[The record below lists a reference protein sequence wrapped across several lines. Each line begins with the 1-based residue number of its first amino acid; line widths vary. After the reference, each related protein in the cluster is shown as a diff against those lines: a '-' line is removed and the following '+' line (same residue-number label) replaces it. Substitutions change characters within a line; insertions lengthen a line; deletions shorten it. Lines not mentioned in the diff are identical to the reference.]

1 MSDKE
6 KKDMKHSANDSGGG
20 TNSQLEKAKS
30 KEEIKKKNEPKL
42 D

>member
-6 KKDMKHSANDSGGG
+6 KKDIKHSANDSGAS

-30 KEEIKKKNEPKL
+30 NEENKKKKEPVQE
-42 D
+42 